1 MPTLPMTSTFH
12 PRAARDTSAIAH
24 APGPSLVHLRAREAK
39 AREVACE
46 ATRILEAGRN
56 CWRVAHAH
64 RVEWL
69 IDAQAYFRAF
79 RETAKRATS
88 SIIIVAWDID
98 SRTPLLADDPQDGW
112 PVLLG
117 EFLHELVVRKRGLR
131 VYILDWDFVM
141 LYQTDRELLPAH
153 ELGWRKHRRLRFQFD
168 GEHPVGGSH
177 HQKIVVIDD
186 RVAFV
191 GGLDL
196 TSARW
201 DTCGHLP
208 GDARR
213 TSPRGDYA
221 PFHDVQMMVD
231 GDAALA
237 LGALARERWRRITG
251 RNPRTGYAV
260 DAIDPWPLG
269 VAPSLYDVPVGIAR
283 TQPEMVDC
291 APVQEVKQLY
301 LDAIAAA
308 RQSIYLENQYLTAPA
323 VVDALAA
330 RLGERDGPE
339 IVILSRLRGGGWLE
353 ESTMTVLRVHMLR
366 RLREADVHGRLRVYY
381 PHQEGLG
388 EQCINVHSKL
398 MIVDERFARI
408 GSANL
413 NNRSMG
419 YDTECDLA
427 VEATQPR
434 VAVEIAHLRNRLLA
448 EHLDVEP
455 DAVEHSIEA
464 AGGSLIGGIES
475 LRGRPRTLMP
485 LDPDPQT
492 QPLLIDAALI
502 DPERPLPADQ
512 LATQFVPASHRPHA
526 ARRIA
531 LGALLLIAV
540 AALAAAWRWT
550 PLKDML
556 DLDALSAGVAA
567 LRDAPLAP
575 VLVLGAY
582 VVAATIALP
591 ITLMIIAT
599 AIVFGPLSALA
610 YALTG
615 SLLGA
620 AFTYWLG
627 RRLGQ
632 DLVRRVAGPR
642 LTRLSRKLA
651 QRGLIAIVAM
661 RVIPVAPFTV
671 VNLAAGATSVSA
683 RDFLL
688 GTIIGMLPGITA
700 ITLFSE
706 RVVAALREPSWMTL
720 AALAGASALIVAAAL
735 LLRNWLARRTSRNTS
750 TPVAHAH

>member
-1 MPTLPMTSTFH
+1 MPTLPITSSFQLRVSRD
-12 PRAARDTSAIAH
+12 PRTNTSA
-24 APGPSLVHLRAREAK
+24 PRPSLMHLRALEARVR
-39 AREVACE
+39 AVANE
-46 ATRILEAGRN
+46 PTHILDAGRN
-56 CWRVAHAH
+56 CWCVAHAH

-69 IDAQAYFRAF
+69 IDAQAYYRAF

-88 SIIIVAWDID
+88 SIVIVAWDID
-98 SRTPLLADDPQDGW
+98 SRTALLPDDPQDGW

-117 EFLHELVVRKRGLR
+117 EFLHALVLRKRGLR
-131 VYILDWDFVM
+131 VYVLDWDFAM

-153 ELGWRKHRRLRFQFD
+153 ALGWRRHRRLRFQFD
-168 GEHPVGGSH
+168 GEHPIGGSH
-177 HQKIVVIDD
+177 HQKIVVVDD
-186 RVAFV
+186 RIAFV

-196 TSARW
+196 TGARW

-208 GDARR
+208 DDARR
-213 TSPRGDYA
+213 TSPRGTYA

-231 GDAALA
+231 GDAAIA
-237 LGALARERWRRITG
+237 LGRLARERWRRITG
-251 RNPRTGYAV
+251 RNPRSAAAAK

-283 TQPEMVDC
+283 TQPEMGGC
-291 APVQEVKQLY
+291 EPVQEVKQLY

-308 RQSIYLENQYLTAPA
+308 RHSIYIENQYLTAPA

-330 RLGERDGPE
+330 RLTERDGPE
-339 IVILSRLRGGGWLE
+339 IVIVSRLRGGGWLE
-353 ESTMTVLRVHMLR
+353 ESTMTALRVHMLR
-366 RLREADVHGRLRVYY
+366 RLHEADAQGRLRVYY

-427 VEATQPR
+427 IEATQPR
-434 VAVEIAHLRNRLLA
+434 VAVAIAHLRNRLLA

-455 DAVEHSIEA
+455 ESVERSIEA
-464 AGGSLIGGIES
+464 AGGSLIAGIEA

-485 LDPDPQT
+485 LAPDPDT
-492 QPLLIDAALI
+492 APLLIDAAVV
-502 DPERPLPADQ
+502 DPERPVAADE
-512 LATQFVPASHRPHA
+512 LATQLVPASHRPHA
-526 ARRIA
+526 ARRIVF
-531 LGALLLIAV
+531 GALLLIAV
-540 AALAAAWRWT
+540 AALAAAWKWT
-550 PLKDML
+550 PLKDLL
-556 DLDALSAGVAA
+556 DLDALAAGIAA
-567 LRDAPLAP
+567 LRDAPFAP
-575 VLVLGAY
+575 ALVLGAY

-591 ITLMIIAT
+591 ITLMIVAT
-599 AIVFGPLSALA
+599 AVVFGPLSALV
-610 YALTG
+610 YALVG

-627 RRLGQ
+627 RSLGQ

-642 LTRLSRKLA
+642 LSRLSRKLA
-651 QRGLIAIVAM
+651 QRGLLAIVAM

-688 GTIIGMLPGITA
+688 GTFIGMLPGITG

-706 RVVAALREPSWMTL
+706 RVVAALRAPSWLTL
-720 AALAGASALIVAAAL
+720 AALAAASALIVAGAL
-735 LLRNWLARRTSRNTS
+735 VLRNWLARRTARNTS
-750 TPVAHAH
+750 TAAHAH